1 MQIVG
6 VSFDDPATNR
16 AWAEDEG
23 FGFEL
28 WTDEDKTLALY
39 YGAANSP
46 SAGFASRVTKIL
58 DASGTLVLE
67 YEVSSI
73 GTHPAQVLED
83 CIALFGE

>member
-1 MQIVG
+1 LR
-6 VSFDDPATNR
+6 SDSR
-16 AWAEDEG
+16 A
-23 FGFEL
+23 
-28 WTDEDKTLALY
+28 
-39 YGAANSP
+39 S
-46 SAGFASRVTKIL
+46 SSGFASRVTKIL

>member
-6 VSFDDPATNR
+6 VSFDDPDTNR
-16 AWAEDEG
+16 AWADREG

-28 WTDEDKTLALY
+28 WTDDDKTLALY
-39 YGAANSP
+39 YGAASSP